1 MSDRP
6 SDPTGST
13 EPASVRDSGRAC
25 LDDPGRGLDPAT
37 GLSRPHGS
45 EGGSRPGEDSTPDEA
60 VDETEREVITS
71 GTAATS
77 EVGDPAAQGAATGR
91 PGGPFEPG
99 QEERERRA

>member
-13 EPASVRDSGRAC
+13 EPASVRDFGRAG
-25 LDDPGRGLDPAT
+25 LDDPGRGLDPGT

-45 EGGSRPGEDSTPDEA
+45 EGGSRPGDDPPGDEA
-60 VDETEREVITS
+60 VDDTERDVITS
-71 GTAATS
+71 GNAATS
-77 EVGDPAAQGAATGR
+77 EVGDPAAQEAATRR

-99 QEERERRA
+99 EEEREPRA